1 MKTLRWLFLFG
12 ALLVM
17 AAALP
22 ALAQD
27 TEPDH
32 PLAGL
37 WSFFGITGEMLDD
50 AQTASHAAA
59 AEGGLRELMATL
71 PQWRTEDGAFVI
83 GDADAPFTLVEFADW
98 ACPHC
103 ITYQQEVVDPFIVNH
118 VATGQAAFEF
128 RPFPTAGR
136 DITVAAAQ
144 LAECAETF
152 KPGAFWDLYPTLYEM
167 AAQGVYSI
175 ENMFSMMTARLEI
188 TENELVACVVDWEQ
202 NHGSPQQIFA
212 DYEFATA
219 MGINGTPAV
228 LVRFNGGEAE
238 VLEWA
243 GTVFDQGGV
252 PLEVLAEVVA
262 SVQPE

>member
-1 MKTLRWLFLFG
+1 MKTLRWLFVLA
-12 ALLVM
+12 ALCVM

-22 ALAQD
+22 VFAQE
-27 TEPDH
+27 TEAAH

-37 WSFFGITGEMLDD
+37 WSFFGITEDMLDE
-50 AQTASHAAA
+50 AQTAAQATA
-59 AEGGLRELMATL
+59 AEGGVRELMATL

-83 GDADAPFTLVEFADW
+83 GEPDAPFTLVEFADW

-103 ITYQQEVVDPFIVNH
+103 ITYAREVVDRFIIDY
-118 VATGQAAFEF
+118 VATGQASFEF

-136 DITVAAAQ
+136 DLTVAAAQ

-152 KPGAFWDLYPTLYEM
+152 QTGAFWDMYPTLYDM
-167 AAQGVYSI
+167 AEQGVYTV
-175 ENMFSMMTARLEI
+175 ENMFSVMTRRVNV
-188 TENELVACVVDWEQ
+188 TEDELIACVVEWND
-202 NHGSPQQIFA
+202 NHETPQQIFA
-212 DYEFATA
+212 DYEFATT

-238 VLEWA
+238 VLVWE
-243 GTVFDQGGV
+243 GTTFDQGGI
-252 PLEVLAEVVA
+252 PLEVLAAVVA